1 MEKIHFYWKIN
12 MSEEKKTK
20 QPQPIEQQEIDYL
33 KQDMMELQIA
43 YTHQQDHIKILDA
56 VILELRTEMISL
68 QNHIQML
75 EEKINN
81 SNQNGSHF
89 DIHEEKPPHY

>member
-1 MEKIHFYWKIN
+1 
-12 MSEEKKTK
+12 MSEEKKT
-20 QPQPIEQQEIDYL
+20 QHPQQQEIDYL

-75 EEKINN
+75 EDKINT

-89 DIHEEKPPHY
+89 DLQEEKPPHY